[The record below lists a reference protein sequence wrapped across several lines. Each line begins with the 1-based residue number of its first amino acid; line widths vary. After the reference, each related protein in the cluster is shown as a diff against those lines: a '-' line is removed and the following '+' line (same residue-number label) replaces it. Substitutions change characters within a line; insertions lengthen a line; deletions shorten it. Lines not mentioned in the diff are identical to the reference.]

1 MALDPS
7 WPAEL
12 GRRVLGSQR
21 SKCITH
27 GYKYNFKYHQRG
39 SASETRSRRL
49 KRPRWRQLL
58 RWSVGSTRSVP
69 GANRPLSAVYD
80 AHTEKE
86 TQHGSTS
93 PTTGNFGPRWS
104 TNFFTTQKTTNLR
117 MECSHECA
125 RKACVRVPHAQDLT
139 YEALNDWRRS

>member
-1 MALDPS
+1 MYSMIDQSTIYEFSTVPVATVVATVQSQKAKVETITEVVGRLDALS
-7 WPAEL
+7 ARAE
-12 GRRVLGSQR
+12 
-21 SKCITH
+21 
-27 GYKYNFKYHQRG
+27 
-39 SASETRSRRL
+39 
-49 KRPRWRQLL
+49 
-58 RWSVGSTRSVP
+58 
-69 GANRPLSAVYD
+69 ANRPWSAVYD
-80 AHTEKE
+80 VLTEKE

-125 RKACVRVPHAQDLT
+125 RKACVRVPHAQDLI

>member
-1 MALDPS
+1 MNLRLC
-7 WPAEL
+7 EL
-12 GRRVLGSQR
+12 VCASPKYTTHARR
-21 SKCITH
+21 K
-27 GYKYNFKYHQRG
+27 RG
-39 SASETRSRRL
+39 SASETRSRKF

-58 RWSVGSTRSVP
+58 RWSVGSTHSMP
-69 GANRPLSAVYD
+69 EANRPWFAVYD
-80 AHTEKE
+80 VLTEKD

-125 RKACVRVPHAQDLT
+125 RKACVRVPHAQDLI

>member
-1 MALDPS
+1 MRYS
-7 WPAEL
+7 L
-12 GRRVLGSQR
+12 GKNGMVHPY
-21 SKCITH
+21 CT
-27 GYKYNFKYHQRG
+27 
-39 SASETRSRRL
+39 
-49 KRPRWRQLL
+49 
-58 RWSVGSTRSVP
+58 V
-69 GANRPLSAVYD
+69 VYD
-80 AHTEKE
+80 VLTEKE

-125 RKACVRVPHAQDLT
+125 RKACVRVPHAQDLI